1 MLQKHLK
8 RGRRATGRH
17 PRPTVQDVLVN
28 WVNNKDK
35 NGKVAEAAEDY
46 FTSPMTGLPDTTTSS
61 PPQSF
66 LGIPELD
73 MTSPFL
79 TFSPASLAKTL
90 KEHDDKVLLETK
102 EEWETNADEKIQTKT
117 KDITQNPTVPESTE
131 QDPIPTRSLT
141 CACQTHPG
149 RCVLD
154 AVYRIGANEAAGA
167 IFGEGG
173 SEVVESVCERRGCT
187 DLKIEKWGQDKHGRW
202 VRRRVT
208 YKIHVKAPMYGTMLT
223 VAIEDQHVVQHEYSV
238 LVVNVTTLTPSLPY
252 GTVFSTVQRYCITP
266 AGVGGQRGVR
276 VRVHAWVEFSKKVM
290 LQDAVTK
297 TALESMALSTRYLD
311 EALLFLAAGGTGR
324 LPYHYDRPSRQTD
337 ILPADVL
344 TPRGLETPPDSG
356 PTSPTS
362 SASTSSRSSSSS
374 SSSTDTSTPST
385 TSSTDSAR
393 RRPYGPRPILGSETP
408 STPASTIPTT
418 VGTTPAGITP
428 TGITPGSRE
437 GARDGYF
444 TGVSVPKLDRRPGG
458 PRPFGG
464 WPQPTPTTPEV
475 ENEQSEKR
483 NRHPPMAVVWEGGK
497 WVEAHPAVA
506 KKLVAEKRDGR
517 KRVLKREGGA
527 VAVWAEGRYIVA
539 GARENKQDT
548 VRPPATP
555 DPTPSSPVPST
566 HPPITPSEPTSTN
579 DPPSKPLNATY
590 TRPPT
595 PPSAALV
602 PKTPTEAAE
611 WREAAAKRLEK
622 HLAKAKSVENG
633 GGALV
638 VGGEALD
645 SLSSVPSTQMVSTI
659 PQNPTPSAVQVTP
672 ATNQP
677 TETTTMSTTT
687 TTTTTT
693 VVPYT
698 PPSPSSTP
706 RPVTLL
712 VTFHICGILL
722 LLSQL
727 GFFGILRWI
736 YVLVSWTLRT
746 LLWSITLLFFRRPRQ
761 SPQIVH
767 PEPIPDSGCRIPT
780 KEDDGVVVKWGE
792 LCFWWGVV
800 VLVVLGGVRGL
811 VRRG

>member
-1 MLQKHLK
+1 M
-8 RGRRATGRH
+8 TGL
-17 PRPTVQDVLVN
+17 P
-28 WVNNKDK
+28 
-35 NGKVAEAAEDY
+35 
-46 FTSPMTGLPDTTTSS
+46 GLPDTTTSS

-90 KEHDDKVLLETK
+90 AKNDDQALLETK
-102 EEWETNADEKIQTKT
+102 EEWDTNIDDKIQTNTKT
-117 KDITQNPTVPESTE
+117 ITQNPTIPISSD

-173 SEVVESVCERRGCT
+173 SEVIESVCERRGCT
-187 DLKIEKWGQDKHGRW
+187 DLKIEKWGQDRHGRW
-202 VRRRVT
+202 DNIPRSEFSKVFVFSD
-208 YKIHVKAPMYGTMLT
+208 GNMLT

-238 LVVNVTTLTPSLPY
+238 LVVDVTTLTPSLPY

-311 EALLFLAAGGTGR
+311 EALLHLAAGGTGR
-324 LPYHYDRPSRQTD
+324 LPYHYERPSRQTD
-337 ILPADVL
+337 ILPEDVL
-344 TPRGLETPPDSG
+344 THRGLETPPDSG
-356 PTSPTS
+356 RTSPTS
-362 SASTSSRSSSSS
+362 SSSTSSRASSSS

-393 RRPYGPRPILGSETP
+393 RRLYGPRPILGSETP
-408 STPASTIPTT
+408 STPASTIHTT
-418 VGTTPAGITP
+418 VGSTPAGITP
-428 TGITPGSRE
+428 TGITPGGRE
-437 GARDGYF
+437 AAREGYF
-444 TGVSVPKLDRRPGG
+444 TGVPVPKLDRKPVG

-464 WPQPTPTTPEV
+464 WPQSTPTTPKLET
-475 ENEQSEKR
+475 EQAEKQ

-497 WVEAHPAVA
+497 WVEAHPAIA
-506 KKLVAEKRDGR
+506 KKLVAEKREGR

-539 GARENKQDT
+539 GERETNQDT
-548 VRPPATP
+548 IKVQATP
-555 DPTPSSPVPST
+555 DTALSSPITST
-566 HPPITPSEPTSTN
+566 HPLVTLSEPTATK
-579 DPPSKPLNATY
+579 DPPSKPLNASY

-602 PKTPTEAAE
+602 PKTPAEAAE

-622 HLAKAKSVENG
+622 HLSKKKSMENAS
-633 GGALV
+633 GALV
-638 VGGEALD
+638 GSGEGLE
-645 SLSSVPSTQMVSTI
+645 SLSGVPSPQLVSTI
-659 PQNPTPSAVQVTP
+659 PQSPTPSAVQVTP
-672 ATNQP
+672 PTTQP
-677 TETTTMSTTT
+677 TEPTTSTSTT
-687 TTTTTT
+687 
-693 VVPYT
+693 VIPYT
-698 PPSPSSTP
+698 PPPQSSTP

-712 VTFHICGILL
+712 ITFHICGILL

-746 LLWSITLLFFRRPRQ
+746 LLWSITLLFFRRTRP

-767 PEPIPDSGCRIPT
+767 HQEPIPDSACRVPN

-800 VLVVLGGVRGL
+800 VIVVLGGVRGL
-811 VRRG
+811 VRRV